1 MTPGGPRTL
10 LGESGR
16 GMGTQEL
23 RPEAGKS
30 LPLGHLSGGP
40 NNPELGS
47 ALGTFW
53 LNRENQGCSPS
64 PGPNQSI
71 QGLCV

>member
-30 LPLGHLSGGP
+30 LPLGHLRGGQTTLCLAQLWELSG
-40 NNPELGS
+40 
-47 ALGTFW
+47 
-53 LNRENQGCSPS
+53 
-64 PGPNQSI
+64 
-71 QGLCV
+71 